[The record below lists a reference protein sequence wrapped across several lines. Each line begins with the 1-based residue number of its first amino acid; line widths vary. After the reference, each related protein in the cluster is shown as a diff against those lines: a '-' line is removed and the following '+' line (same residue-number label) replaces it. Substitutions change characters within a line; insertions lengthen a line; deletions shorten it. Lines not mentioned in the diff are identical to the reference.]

1 MRRKLSYFIT
11 GTDTGVGKT
20 VITAGLAR
28 ILISKGY
35 DVGIMKPI
43 TTGGKPKLEVRS
55 LKSDKNHSASRIS
68 NLVSPDVEFLV
79 KATGITDPLHI
90 ISPIRLKHPLSPN
103 LAAKLSR
110 TRININKIWS
120 AYRELQKRHEILLIE
135 GIGGLM
141 VPIKD
146 NYFVADLVKRMGL
159 PLIIV
164 ARPALGTINHTLL
177 TIRYARSRKL
187 KIKGFIIN
195 YDRPYRVGLA
205 EKLGPKS
212 ISRISRVPCLGTIPY
227 RAKLNPKN
235 IPLAPFKKIITSF

>member
-1 MRRKLSYFIT
+1 
-11 GTDTGVGKT
+11 
-20 VITAGLAR
+20 
-28 ILISKGY
+28 
-35 DVGIMKPI
+35 
-43 TTGGKPKLEVRS
+43 
-55 LKSDKNHSASRIS
+55 
-68 NLVSPDVEFLV
+68 
-79 KATGITDPLHI
+79 
-90 ISPIRLKHPLSPN
+90 
-103 LAAKLSR
+103 
-110 TRININKIWS
+110 
-120 AYRELQKRHEILLIE
+120 
-135 GIGGLM
+135 M

>member
-55 LKSDKNHSASRIS
+55 LKLDKNHSASRIS

-90 ISPIRLKHPLSPN
+90 ISPIRLKHPLSPD
-103 LAAKLSR
+103 LSAKLSR
-110 TRININKIWS
+110 TKINLNKIWS
-120 AYRELQKRHEILLIE
+120 AYRELQKRHEILLVE

-146 NYFVADLVKRMGL
+146 NYFVVDLAKRMDL

-164 ARPALGTINHTLL
+164 TRPALGTINHTLL
-177 TIRYARSRKL
+177 TIRYARSKKL
-187 KIKGFIIN
+187 KIKGFIVN